1 MQGPSPSCKA
11 VKRIRVQGTRGVNRF
26 RLTARSGRK
35 PLRIGLYR
43 VFAEGTS
50 PAKVLGVRIGKNGR
64 MVPVKGGLM
73 PARWCVARSS
83 SPLVAGVG
91 LSSGTPASFAPFAQA
106 LVTRGGWPASSGT
119 ATEAA
124 KGGVAAAHAAR
135 RIGPAKLAVGAITAA
150 SGDGALF
157 RWLAIAVVAFL
168 ALSVPGVLVAA
179 AWRDLVHR
187 A

>member
-1 MQGPSPSCKA
+1 
-11 VKRIRVQGTRGVNRF
+11 V
-26 RLTARSGRK
+26 RLTGRSGRK

-43 VFAEGTS
+43 VFAEGAL
-50 PAKVLGVRIGKNGR
+50 PAKVLGVRVGKNGR
-64 MVPVKGGLM
+64 IVPVKAALR
-73 PARWCVARSS
+73 PARWCVARTS
-83 SPLVAGVG
+83 SPLVAAGV
-91 LSSGTPASFAPFAQA
+91 SSGTPASLAPFAQA
-106 LVTRGGWPASSGT
+106 LATSGGWPASSGT

-135 RIGPAKLAVGAITAA
+135 RIGPAKLAVGAIKAA
-150 SGDGALF
+150 SGDGMLF